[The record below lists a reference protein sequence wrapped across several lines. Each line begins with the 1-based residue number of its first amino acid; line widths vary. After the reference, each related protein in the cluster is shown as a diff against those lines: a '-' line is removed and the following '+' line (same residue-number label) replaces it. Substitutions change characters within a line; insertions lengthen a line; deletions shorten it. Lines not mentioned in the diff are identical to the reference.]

1 MNRVGNYTPGN
12 APAKG
17 KEAHAKSE
25 VLRIRCLTLL
35 LHAAQQKT
43 RVLA

>member
-1 MNRVGNYTPGN
+1 MLGN

-17 KEAHAKSE
+17 KEEPTTPE
-25 VLRIRCLTLL
+25 VLRIQCLTLL
-35 LHAAQQKT
+35 LPAAQQKT